1 MYLALCGHG
10 GQRLSARCLESKHG
24 TFLHVRHLHR
34 HRPPQARIT
43 HYYPCPSGFPVAN
56 NSPFIH
62 APLQPISSHDNRTN
76 PLVPL
81 SSLPCPTPSR
91 IAIAAAW
98 HLRTLSAA
106 CYVPRRVES
115 PWTREYLP
123 YFVRRS
129 KHSSTCMED
138 SDGGPICAPPA
149 LPLCRPAPARA
160 LAPRAAAHRPLRALQ
175 PVSSSP
181 PPPLRPPVSTL
192 PPSPL
197 VDNSLQPIELR
208 PLLTPRMHDGQ

>member
-10 GQRLSARCLESKHG
+10 GQRLSPRCPESKHG
-24 TFLHVRHLHR
+24 TFLHVHHLHR

-106 CYVPRRVES
+106 RYVPHRVES

-123 YFVRRS
+123 YFVDRNIHQPAWKTVTAGRS
-129 KHSSTCMED
+129 
-138 SDGGPICAPPA
+138 A
-149 LPLCRPAPARA
+149 
-160 LAPRAAAHRPLRALQ
+160 
-175 PVSSSP
+175 
-181 PPPLRPPVSTL
+181 PLRPSRSAAR
-192 PPSPL
+192 PPHMHSH
-197 VDNSLQPIELR
+197 R
-208 PLLTPRMHDGQ
+208 ALLLIGR